1 MKQSRSIAFILLILA
16 LSVTA
21 AVSGYIAVAPARE
34 NPKREI
40 TVVLPN
46 ASEERWNSFR
56 MGFRAAAREYGISLS
71 IISTTEDNETEQIRS
86 ALEEKPDGIIVSLLS
101 DQNAELLEKASIPTV
116 LLGTRGSAETDA
128 RLAQIS
134 LSSRAAG
141 ISLAQQ
147 VLSYRSSS
155 SKLRIGIICSRTVSS
170 ELTERLASLNEEL
183 AKHDIKPA
191 WILRDA
197 SQVSMITKQTEN
209 QADLIIALDND
220 SLEAAAEYRASHP
233 DQISGLYGIG
243 ISAACISYTDSEI
256 IDKMIVPNEYLAGF
270 TAIEQISDYC
280 SSRRAMENTTIDYS
294 IITRAN
300 MFTKKNQQ
308 LLFPISQ

>member
-1 MKQSRSIAFILLILA
+1 MKQSRSIAFILLIIALA
-16 LSVTA
+16 VTA
-21 AVSGYIAVAPARE
+21 AVSGYIAVAPE
-34 NPKREI
+34 KDNPQREI

-56 MGFRAAAREYGISLS
+56 TGIRAAAREYGISLT
-71 IISTTEDNETEQIRS
+71 IISTTEDNEADQIAS

-101 DQNAELLEKASIPTV
+101 DQTASVLDHSSVPTV
-116 LLGTRGSAETDA
+116 LLGTRGSLETSA
-128 RLAQIS
+128 RLSQIS
-134 LSSRAAG
+134 LSAKAAG
-141 ISLAQQ
+141 VSLAQLL
-147 VLSYRSSS
+147 LSYRSSAS
-155 SKLRIGIICSRTVSS
+155 DLKIGILCSANSSS

-183 AKHDIKPA
+183 AKHEISPV
-191 WILRDA
+191 WILRDT
-197 SQVSMITKQTEN
+197 SQVSLIHAQAETP
-209 QADLIIALDND
+209 ADLIIALDND
-220 SLEAAAEYRASHP
+220 SLEAAAEYREAHP
-233 DQISGLYGIG
+233 DQIFGLYGIG
-243 ISAACISYTDSEI
+243 ISTTCISYTDSEV

-280 SSRRAMENTTIDYS
+280 SSRTSMENTAIDYS